1 MERRRFRRPRLRLNV
16 RASIDRKPVGHVLN
30 LTDEGLCLTGRG
42 APPLDSQ
49 SLLLQLPL
57 SLSGHRELT
66 VLAEPRWHDYLPNG
80 HWRGGFK
87 LQVDESTAAAL
98 TTLASRYGDN

>member
-16 RASIDRKPVGHVLN
+16 QASIHRQPVGHVLN

-42 APPLDSQ
+42 TPPQ
-49 SLLLQLPL
+49 GCQPLLLQLPL
-57 SLSGHRELT
+57 TLSGCRELT
-66 VLAEPRWHDYLPNG
+66 VMAEPRWHDYLPNG

-87 LQVDESTAAAL
+87 LQSDAKTAAAL
-98 TTLASRYGDN
+98 TPLASRYGDN

>member
-16 RASIDRKPVGHVLN
+16 RASIDRKPVGHILN

-42 APPLDSQ
+42 TPPQGSQ

-57 SLSGHRELT
+57 ALSGHR
-66 VLAEPRWHDYLPNG
+66 VLSVMAEQRWHDYLPNG

-87 LQVDESTAAAL
+87 ILADANTAAGL